1 MKRNFVKR
9 TSLFLSTLL
18 MTQALLTGCGGGGS
32 GSTAQFDE
40 NGKPILEVD
49 ENGKVNGLMNPEG
62 LPIVDNKGDYSFSLF
77 VDNSTPLEG
86 QYVWP
91 MLEEQTNVQVD
102 VKQYAYEIAKEKYG
116 LALSSGDYTDVIG
129 GWCLSSTDI
138 LTYGVDMGIFIPLEG
153 YFEEFAPNIMK
164 LLEMPG
170 VRETMTAPDGHIYSI
185 PYVTDAP
192 KVDFSPFINQK
203 WLDNLGLKM
212 PTNTE
217 EFREVLRAFKAQDA
231 NGNGNPNDE
240 IPFSSDPN
248 NRKLLYL
255 AGWFGLPMESD
266 GFTMIDG
273 KLEFGA
279 DREEFKE
286 FINYMA
292 SLNAEGLLDPELFTQ
307 DLATWKGKG
316 NKDLYG
322 VSIAYGSGDF
332 KQIPPDTVPDFRTLP
347 VLSSPNCPEPKWL
360 ADTFGIQTLKNQV
373 VITDKAKN
381 PEIIVRWWDNVYE
394 TDNSFQILNGPE
406 GITYE
411 KLGENHYKVFDRAR
425 LMEEGK
431 MTKEDDEK
439 YSWANMW
446 CQSLPKN
453 VLKENVTTELEKPPV
468 YDEKT
473 TTDDMYEPYFVGND
487 GNGNYDII
495 PSYWVQPEFSAKLSE
510 YTVSITDYIEQKVAA
525 WISGQADVNAE
536 WDSYLQQ
543 LEKLGLQEYV
553 KIRQEAIGQK

>member
-1 MKRNFVKR
+1 MKRNFVKK
-9 TSLFLSTLL
+9 TSIFLSTLL
-18 MTQALLTGCGGGGS
+18 MTQALLTGCGSGGS

-217 EFREVLRAFKAQDA
+217 ELREVLRAFKAQDA

-279 DREEFKE
+279 NREEYKKMVE
-286 FINYMA
+286 YMA
-292 SLNAEGLLDPELFTQ
+292 SLNAEGLLDPEFFTQ

-316 NKDLYG
+316 NQDLYG
-322 VSIAYGSGDF
+322 VSIAYNSGDF
-332 KQIPPDTVPDFRTLP
+332 KQFMAGEVPDFRPLP
-347 VLSSPNCPEPKWL
+347 VLSSPDCPEPKWL
-360 ADTFGIQTLKNQV
+360 ADTNGVSTLKNQV

-381 PEIIVRWWDNVYE
+381 PEIIVRWWDNVYSA
-394 TDNSFQILNGPE
+394 DNSFQILNGPI
-406 GITYE
+406 GVTSE
-411 KLGENHYKVFDRAR
+411 KVGEDKYKVFDRAT
-425 LMEEGK
+425 LS
-431 MTKEDDEK
+431 KEDDEK

-446 CQSLPKN
+446 TQSLPKN
-453 VLKENVTTELEKPPV
+453 MIPKENVETLNPGYPENDYV
-468 YDEKT
+468 DEA
-473 TTDDMYEPYFVGND
+473 YEPYFVGND
-487 GNGNYDII
+487 GNGNYDVI

-510 YTVSITDYIEQKVAA
+510 YTVSITDYINQKTAA

-543 LEKLGLQEYV
+543 LDKLGLQEYI

>member
-1 MKRNFVKR
+1 MKRKLIKR
-9 TSLFLSTLL
+9 TSMFLSVLL
-18 MTQALLTGCGGGGS
+18 MTQALLTGCGGKGNS
-32 GSTAQFDE
+32 GNTAQFDE

-49 ENGKVNGLMNPEG
+49 ENGKVNGIMNAEG
-62 LPIVDNKGDYSFSLF
+62 LPIVDNKGDYTFSLF

-86 QYVWP
+86 QFVWP
-91 MLEEQTNVQVD
+91 MLEEQTNVKVD

-164 LLEMPG
+164 VLELPG

-185 PYVTDAP
+185 PYVTDSP

-217 EFREVLRAFKAQDA
+217 ELKEVLIAFKKQDA

-240 IPFSSDPN
+240 IPFSADPN

-279 DREEFKE
+279 NREEFKQ

-316 NKDLYG
+316 NQDLYG
-322 VSIAYGSGDF
+322 VSIAYNSGDF
-332 KQIPPDTVPDFRTLP
+332 KQIPPNTVPDFVPLP
-347 VLSSPNCPEPKWL
+347 VLSSPECSEPKWL
-360 ADTFGIQTLKNQV
+360 ADTYGINTLKNQV

-381 PEIIVRWWDNVYE
+381 PEVIVRWWDNLYE

-406 GITYE
+406 GVTYE
-411 KLGENHYKVFDRAR
+411 KLGEKHYKVFDRAK
-425 LMEEGK
+425 LTPEE
-431 MTKEDDEK
+431 DEK

-446 CQSLPKN
+446 TQSLPKN
-453 VLKENVTTELEKPPV
+453 VLKQDITVELETPPN
-468 YDEKT
+468 YDEKLAV
-473 TTDDMYEPYFVGND
+473 DQAYEPYFVGND

-495 PSYWVQPEFSAKLSE
+495 PSYWVEPEYSSKLSE
-510 YTVSITDYIEQKVAA
+510 YQVSITDYINQKMAQ
-525 WISGQADVNAE
+525 WIAE
-536 WDSYLQQ
+536 WDAYLAQ
-543 LEKLGLQEYV
+543 LDKLGLQEYI